1 MANNKIS
8 ALYHT
13 LFQSRGGQRDEA
25 WIRSVMET
33 VQEQNDEAYEMETID
48 HYFQHPQFV
57 EQRIIRYVLAMTN
70 IELDMGYISLY
81 AGQMNASAIKAENDK
96 VAFADELLMYTAL
109 SYFLTVFSH
118 AYDHREQNTKGL
130 TIKMVTQQ
138 FEQCIR
144 HQNYDTLLT
153 L

>member
-1 MANNKIS
+1 
-8 ALYHT
+8 
-13 LFQSRGGQRDEA
+13 
-25 WIRSVMET
+25 
-33 VQEQNDEAYEMETID
+33 
-48 HYFQHPQFV
+48 
-57 EQRIIRYVLAMTN
+57 MTN

-144 HQNYDTLLT
+144 YQNYDTLLT

>member
-1 MANNKIS
+1 
-8 ALYHT
+8 
-13 LFQSRGGQRDEA
+13 
-25 WIRSVMET
+25 MET

-144 HQNYDTLLT
+144 YQNYDTLLT